1 MRSQSPLISSYIQK
15 NLQKCTSPTQPLYVQ
30 TSGLTFPVAHGENK
44 VVDCRTRPGTP
55 YKDEIKIP
63 HTNDITKNFNP
74 VAAIKETR
82 VAREDQRIKL
92 LETRIS

>member
-1 MRSQSPLISSYIQK
+1 
-15 NLQKCTSPTQPLYVQ
+15 
-30 TSGLTFPVAHGENK
+30 